1 MRRCSIRGVLNDSE
15 RARVVEALR
24 VWLDGHPEPDVPAFE
39 IAQEHTPLSPRRIF
53 SSVAENDRLGQ
64 QVLAILEYSI
74 RRTSLEEVASDLE
87 HFDTEPP
94 PAAATGNELSV

>member
-1 MRRCSIRGVLNDSE
+1 MVSACRDVLNDSE

-24 VWLDGHPEPDVPAFE
+24 VWLEGHPEPDEPAFE
-39 IAQEHTPLSPRRIF
+39 IAQENSRLSPRRIF
-53 SSVAENDRLGQ
+53 SSVAENDLLGQ

-74 RRTSLEEVASDLE
+74 RRTSLDEVVSDLE

-94 PAAATGNELSV
+94 PAAAAGNELGV